1 MQWTEPEDERQWR
14 DITHCVGNKEM
25 KFWEAG
31 MAYGAKNPADQ
42 QMKVKVMGDTEYGD
56 CG

>member
-1 MQWTEPEDERQWR
+1 MQRTEPEDERQWR